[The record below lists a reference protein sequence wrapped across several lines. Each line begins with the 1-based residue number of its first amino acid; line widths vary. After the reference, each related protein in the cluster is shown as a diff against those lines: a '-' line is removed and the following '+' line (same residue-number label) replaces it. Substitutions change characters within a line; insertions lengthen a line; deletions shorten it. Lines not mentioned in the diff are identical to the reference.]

1 MIHNDLYKISQTLKK
16 QQKTHIFK
24 RTVVICSTKTG
35 EGVSVLLLVLL
46 ALFFMKRMTSRYM
59 EGTIICVFE
68 TFGVGDE
75 EIEFEDGAKKR
86 KENRVYHMHCSR
98 VYHRCS
104 RVYHQ
109 CSRVYHHCSRD
120 VYHYQCSR
128 VYIII
133 SV

>member
-46 ALFFMKRMTSRYM
+46 ALFFMKRMTSRYI
-59 EGTIICVFE
+59 EGTIICDSE
-68 TFGVGDE
+68 SFGVGDE
-75 EIEFEDGAKKR
+75 EIEFEDGAKREK
-86 KENRVYHMHCSR
+86 KT
-98 VYHRCS
+98 
-104 RVYHQ
+104 
-109 CSRVYHHCSRD
+109 
-120 VYHYQCSR
+120 

-133 SV
+133 VVECFISVVECIICIVVECIIIVVECISLSV

>member
-1 MIHNDLYKISQTLKK
+1 MIYIKFLKHWK
-16 QQKTHIFK
+16 KKKTHIFK

-35 EGVSVLLLVLL
+35 EGGSVLLVLL

-86 KENRVYHMHCSR
+86 KET
-98 VYHRCS
+98 
-104 RVYHQ
+104 
-109 CSRVYHHCSRD
+109 
-120 VYHYQCSR
+120 

-133 SV
+133 VVECTIIVVECIIIVV

>member
-35 EGVSVLLLVLL
+35 EGGSVLLVLL

-59 EGTIICVFE
+59 EGTIMCVSE
-68 TFGVGDE
+68 SLDVGDE

-86 KENRVYHMHCSR
+86 KENRVYHHCSRVFHQCSR
-98 VYHRCS
+98 VYHM
-104 RVYHQ
+104 H
-109 CSRVYHHCSRD
+109 CSRVYHHCSR
-120 VYHYQCSR
+120 

>member
-59 EGTIICVFE
+59 EGTIICVSE
-68 TFGVGDE
+68 SLDVGDE
-75 EIEFEDGAKKR
+75 EIEFEDGAKREK
-86 KENRVYHMHCSR
+86 KT
-98 VYHRCS
+98 
-104 RVYHQ
+104 
-109 CSRVYHHCSRD
+109 
-120 VYHYQCSR
+120 
-128 VYIII
+128 VYIICI
-133 SV
+133 AVECIIIVVECICM